1 MITSLI
7 NLLTFARIFIAV
19 IIFGL
24 LAIKNYYL
32 LALILFFIAGLTDYF
47 DGFFARKYNATSQ
60 IGEILDPLADK
71 ILIIFLFFGL
81 AVNLSS
87 FLIGFAGSL
96 IITREIWIS
105 ALRDYNARNN
115 NINATKVIYIA
126 KVKTTIQ
133 LFTIMIYLFGLAF
146 NKMLLIIIGDIFILI
161 STLITL
167 YTGYIY
173 THNSFRN

>member
-7 NLLTFARIFIAV
+7 NLLSFARIIIAI
-19 IIFGL
+19 IIFSF
-24 LAIKNYYL
+24 LALENYYI
-32 LALILFFIAGLTDYF
+32 LALALFFIAGLTDYF
-47 DGFFARKYNATSQ
+47 DGFFARKDNATSQ

-81 AVNLSS
+81 ALNLSS

-105 ALRDYNARNN
+105 ALRDFNARNN
-115 NINATKVIYIA
+115 NVNATKVIYIA
-126 KVKTTIQ
+126 KIKTSIQ
-133 LFTIMIYLFGLAF
+133 LFTIMIYLAALAF
-146 NKMLLIIIGDIFILI
+146 NKMLLIILGDIFLI
-161 STLITL
+161 ISVLITL

-173 THNSFRN
+173 TLNTFKN

>member
-1 MITSLI
+1 MI
-7 NLLTFARIFIAV
+7 
-19 IIFGL
+19 
-24 LAIKNYYL
+24 
-32 LALILFFIAGLTDYF
+32 ALILFFIAGLTDYF

-87 FLIGFAGSL
+87 FLIGFTGSL

-105 ALRDYNARNN
+105 ALRAYNARNN

-126 KVKTTIQ
+126 KIKTSIQ
-133 LFTIMIYLFGLAF
+133 LFTIMIYLFGLTF
-146 NKMLLIIIGDIFILI
+146 NKMLLIIFGDIFMII
-161 STLITL
+161 ATLITL

-173 THNSFRN
+173 TYNSFRN

>member
-1 MITSLI
+1 MITLLI
-7 NLLTFARIFIAV
+7 NLLTFARIIVAV

-24 LAIKNYYL
+24 LALKDYYI

-47 DGFFARKYNATSQ
+47 DGFLARKYNATSQ

-81 AVNLSS
+81 ALNLSS

-105 ALRDYNARNN
+105 ALRDFNSRNN
-115 NINATKVIYIA
+115 NIHATKVIYIA
-126 KVKTTIQ
+126 KIKTSIQ
-133 LFTIMIYLFGLAF
+133 LFTIAIYLSALAF
-146 NKMLLIIIGDIFILI
+146 NKMLLVIFGDIFMII
-161 STLITL
+161 SVLITL
-167 YTGYIY
+167 YTGLIY
-173 THNSFRN
+173 TYNSFKN

>member
-1 MITSLI
+1 MIASII
-7 NLLTFARIFIAV
+7 NLLTFARIIIAL
-19 IIFGL
+19 IIFAL
-24 LAIKNYYL
+24 LALKDFYMI
-32 LALILFFIAGLTDYF
+32 ALILFFIAGLTDYF

-87 FLIGFAGSL
+87 FLIGFTGSL

-126 KVKTTIQ
+126 KIKTSIQ

-146 NKMLLIIIGDIFILI
+146 NKMLLIIFGDIFMII
-161 STLITL
+161 ATLITL

-173 THNSFRN
+173 TYNSFRN

>member
-7 NLLTFARIFIAV
+7 NLLTLSRIIITI

-24 LAIKNYYL
+24 LVLKNYYIF
-32 LALILFFIAGLTDYF
+32 ALILFFIAGLTDYF
-47 DGFFARKYNATSQ
+47 DGFLARKYNATSQ
-60 IGEILDPLADK
+60 VGEILDPLADK

-87 FLIGFAGSL
+87 FLIAFAGSL
-96 IITREIWIS
+96 IITREIWVS

-115 NINATKVIYIA
+115 NVDATKVLYIA
-126 KVKTTIQ
+126 KVKTSIQ
-133 LFTIMIYLFGLAF
+133 LLTITIYLVGLAF
-146 NKMLLIIIGDIFILI
+146 NKMLFIVIGDVFIIISVLV
-161 STLITL
+161 TL

-173 THNSFRN
+173 TFNSFSN

>member
-1 MITSLI
+1 MLS
-7 NLLTFARIFIAV
+7 
-19 IIFGL
+19 
-24 LAIKNYYL
+24 
-32 LALILFFIAGLTDYF
+32 LILFFIAGLTDFF
-47 DGFFARKYNATSQ
+47 DGFYARKYNATSQ

-87 FLIGFAGSL
+87 FLIAFAGSL

-126 KVKTTIQ
+126 KIKTTIQ

-146 NKMLLIIIGDIFILI
+146 NVMLLIILGDIFMII
-161 STLITL
+161 ATLITI

-173 THNSFRN
+173 TYNSFRN

>member
-1 MITSLI
+1 MIASII
-7 NLLTFARIFIAV
+7 NLLTFARIIIAV
-19 IIFGL
+19 IIFAL
-24 LAIKNYYL
+24 LALKDFYMI
-32 LALILFFIAGLTDYF
+32 ALILFFIAGLTDYF

-87 FLIGFAGSL
+87 FLIGFTGSL

-126 KVKTTIQ
+126 KIKTSIQ
-133 LFTIMIYLFGLAF
+133 LFTIMIYLFGLTF
-146 NKMLLIIIGDIFILI
+146 NKMLLIIFGDIFMII
-161 STLITL
+161 ATLITL

-173 THNSFRN
+173 TYNSFRN

>member
-7 NLLTFARIFIAV
+7 NLLTFARIIIAV
-19 IIFGL
+19 IIFAF
-24 LAIKNYYL
+24 LALKNYYF
-32 LALILFFIAGLTDYF
+32 LALILFFIAGLTDYL
-47 DGFFARKYNATSQ
+47 DGFLARKYSATSE

-87 FLIGFAGSL
+87 FLIGFAASL

-105 ALRDYNARNN
+105 TLRDYNARNN
-115 NINATKVIYIA
+115 NINATKVMYIA
-126 KVKTTIQ
+126 KIKTSIQ
-133 LFTIMIYLFGLAF
+133 LFTITVYLIGLAF
-146 NKMLLIIIGDIFILI
+146 NKMLLFVFGDIFMII
-161 STLITL
+161 SVLITL

-173 THNSFRN
+173 TYNSFKN